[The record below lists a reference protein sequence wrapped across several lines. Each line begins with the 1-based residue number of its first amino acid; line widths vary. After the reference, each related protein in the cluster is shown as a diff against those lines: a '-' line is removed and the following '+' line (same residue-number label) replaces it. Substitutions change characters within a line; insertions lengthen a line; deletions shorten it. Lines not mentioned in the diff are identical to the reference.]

1 MHEASEAGFDRR
13 GLRVDVVAVKRI
25 AHLEAQRVTRTKA
38 ARYDTV
44 LAAGKDAIPKVARA
58 IGSTHDLDAR
68 LAGIARIRNPRRYAR
83 NDALNDREGLA
94 GFGRCGLL
102 RPNIRQQLHRNGSL
116 QRNHRRL
123 VADVGDRGGTM
134 LKALEVR
141 QVDRDVARVDD
152 EQPDLVGQLVD
163 DQIVDDATLGI
174 EQKRVLSLTLVKAVN
189 ITRESLA
196 KQPLSAGAG
205 DLELPHV
212 RDVKEPGSR
221 SYRAVLFVDTHV
233 VDRHLPAC
241 KINHARAELDVAIV
255 QWRFARCGC
264 H

>member
-1 MHEASEAGFDRR
+1 M
-13 GLRVDVVAVKRI
+13 AVERI
-25 AHLEAQRVTRTKA
+25 AHLEAQRVSRTKA

-44 LAAGKDAIPKVARA
+44 LATGKDAIPKVAGA
-58 IGSTHDLDAR
+58 IRCTHDLDTR
-68 LAGIARIRNPRRYAR
+68 LARVARIGNPGRYAR
-83 NDALNDREGLA
+83 DDALNNREGLA
-94 GFGRCGLL
+94 RLGSWCLL
-102 RPNIRQQLHRNGSL
+102 GPNISQQFHRNGSL

-123 VADVGDRGGTM
+123 VADVGDRGGTV

-141 QVDRDVARVDD
+141 EVDRDVACVDD
-152 EQPDLVGQLVD
+152 QEPNLVGQLVD
-163 DQIVDDATLGI
+163 DQVVDNAALGV
-174 EQKRVLSLTLVKAVN
+174 EEKRVLSLALIKAVN
-189 ITRESLA
+189 VAGESLA
-196 KQPLSAGAG
+196 QQPLGTGASN
-205 DLELPHV
+205 LELPHV

>member
-141 QVDRDVARVDD
+141 QVDRDITRVDD
-152 EQPDLVGQLVD
+152 E
-163 DQIVDDATLGI
+163 
-174 EQKRVLSLTLVKAVN
+174 
-189 ITRESLA
+189 
-196 KQPLSAGAG
+196 
-205 DLELPHV
+205 
-212 RDVKEPGSR
+212 
-221 SYRAVLFVDTHV
+221 
-233 VDRHLPAC
+233 
-241 KINHARAELDVAIV
+241 
-255 QWRFARCGC
+255 
-264 H
+264 